1 MKPSFIVADEAVS
14 ALDVST
20 QAEIINL
27 LLDLQSQLNLTMLF
41 ISHDL
46 SVVKVLCDRIA
57 VLSKGKLV
65 ELANSEELFADPK
78 QEYTR
83 ELLSAI
89 PVPDPQLARR

>member
-1 MKPSFIVADEAVS
+1 
-14 ALDVST
+14 
-20 QAEIINL
+20 
-27 LLDLQSQLNLTMLF
+27 MLF

-65 ELANSEELFADPK
+65 ELANSEELFTNPK